1 MRVTMLAFPG
11 LSAPDPHTH
20 TPLRTQRTSAQAYVT
35 RLTCVLH
42 ESGAFT
48 PAPGRPCG
56 CPPTGSPPGTACLMS
71 HVLVDALAAGVSS
84 WLASPGP
91 WPCLGKNQGGRS
103 RGRTPPTLALVR
115 LSVSCVTLTSALP
128 RARPPFLHLHHQG
141 DLGLP
146 EKASYFTD
154 SKSESGSE
162 IRVRSPPSGVSE
174 FNWHCFLMALKIV
187 VRGTLA
193 SSRDPRP

>member
-1 MRVTMLAFPG
+1 MSRRWPFLASR
-11 LSAPDPHTH
+11 LRIRTH
-20 TPLRTQRTSAQAYVT
+20 TLPSGLREHPHR

-48 PAPGRPCG
+48 PIPRRPRG
-56 CPPTGSPPGTACLMS
+56 CPLTGSPPGTACLMS
-71 HVLVDALAAGVSS
+71 HVLVDASAAGVSS

-91 WPCLGKNQGGRS
+91 WLCLGKNRGGRS
-103 RGRTPPTLALVR
+103 RGRAPPALALVR

-128 RARPPFLHLHHQG
+128 RARPPFVHLHHQG

-154 SKSESGSE
+154 FQ
-162 IRVRSPPSGVSE
+162 I
-174 FNWHCFLMALKIV
+174 
-187 VRGTLA
+187 
-193 SSRDPRP
+193 